1 MNEDRGQRTEDR
13 GLSTAD
19 GGQKTEDRRPG
30 TGSRGHPYFPFPVLR
45 SPFSGCRP
53 PFSVLCLLVLSG
65 GLFGCAQNLP
75 QRQYYILEAQRP
87 EEAPAPA
94 TASRASLLIRPFRM
108 DVAFVSRS
116 LVYRVSPLR
125 YESDYYHQFLIP
137 PAAMLE
143 EKTRDWLADTGLFAQ
158 IVPPGSP
165 VEATYTLNANVTA
178 LYGDF
183 ADPAHA
189 QAVLDIHFTLLG
201 APGVDQPTLFSKS
214 YHAAGP
220 VPDKT
225 ADAVI
230 AALNQDLVQIL
241 AQLEADLRQRLAEP
255 AQPGS

>member
-1 MNEDRGQRTEDR
+1 MRHKEVSSLEFAVARE
-13 GLSTAD
+13 
-19 GGQKTEDRRPG
+19 
-30 TGSRGHPYFPFPVLR
+30 SRPFPTSHFALHA
-45 SPFSGCRP
+45 SF
-53 PFSVLCLLVLSG
+53 LVLALSAG

-75 QRQYYILEAQRP
+75 QRQYYILEAQRSG
-87 EEAPAPA
+87 ETSA
-94 TASRASLLIRPFRM
+94 TASQASLQIRPFHM

-201 APGVDQPTLFSKS
+201 APGPDQPTLFAKS
-214 YHAAGP
+214 YDAAAP
-220 VPDKT
+220 VAQKT

-230 AALNQDLVQIL
+230 AALNQNLLQIL
-241 AQLEADLRQRLAEP
+241 TQLEADLRQRLAGP